1 MKKIS
6 PFFRRIAAAVLVF
19 AALQG
24 ALQATAFAEPPTV
37 SDGAQPASP
46 ADGEKKPA
54 LTLDAKSVIL
64 MDAATGTVLYESNAD
79 EALPPASVTKIMTL
93 LLVME
98 AVDGGKITMDDS
110 VRVSDFAAGMGGS
123 QVFLSPGEEMTVR
136 EMLKCVT
143 VASANDAAVAL
154 AEYVS
159 GSADAFVARMN
170 ERAGELGMKN
180 THFENP
186 TGLDDNTQ
194 NHLTSARDIA
204 IMSRELLTHP
214 GILEFTGIWM
224 DTVRNGSF
232 GLTNTN
238 RLIRFYQGANGLKTG
253 STGKAKFCI
262 SATALRDGMQL
273 IAVVMG
279 SSTRDARNET
289 AKTLLDYGF
298 AGYSL
303 YRAEEQTPEPLPVK
317 GGTAEQCPLKAE
329 NFTALLGKGE
339 HKKVEAQTELPES
352 LTAPVEKGTVVGKY
366 KYLLDGKVIGE
377 QEIVAAEDVERLGF
391 GDVFRKLLQHFFIL

>member
-1 MKKIS
+1 M
-6 PFFRRIAAAVLVF
+6 
-19 AALQG
+19 
-24 ALQATAFAEPPTV
+24 
-37 SDGAQPASP
+37 
-46 ADGEKKPA
+46 
-54 LTLDAKSVIL
+54 IL

-238 RLIRFYQGANGLKTG
+238 RLIQLLSGRKRLKDRFYRQSEILYQRHRSAGRNAADRRGNGL
-253 STGKAKFCI
+253 
-262 SATALRDGMQL
+262 LH
-273 IAVVMG
+273 
-279 SSTRDARNET
+279 
-289 AKTLLDYGF
+289 
-298 AGYSL
+298 
-303 YRAEEQTPEPLPVK
+303 P
-317 GGTAEQCPLKAE
+317 
-329 NFTALLGKGE
+329 
-339 HKKVEAQTELPES
+339 
-352 LTAPVEKGTVVGKY
+352 
-366 KYLLDGKVIGE
+366 
-377 QEIVAAEDVERLGF
+377 
-391 GDVFRKLLQHFFIL
+391 